1 MSQKLKRHYGNPVS
15 GEYFWPRP
23 EITEPIVEALL
34 AGESIKLFGLRR
46 TGKSSIMLE
55 VQATLSKAGL
65 KPVYVDVQGNDRVD
79 QLCARLLA
87 AVPASDNINKL
98 AQVLASDRVGKGI
111 GVIQNLLGRAQQ
123 TAPQPT
129 AILQRIELIK
139 GDLTKL
145 LARQNGSIILLI
157 DELPFL
163 IDNMLDRGVPLA
175 DVNAFLATLRSWR
188 QDGQLPMFLSGSI
201 GLSWLIRERGIAREH
216 FNDLIKTLTPPPLE
230 PDDARAML
238 EALAATEDCP
248 WMTDDLITIILEESA
263 VNYPSFLQFA
273 FGRIKDRKAR
283 TAEDVRR
290 VFDGYIRPSL
300 DEDFYAQFNTRIN
313 RFGAEQRAV
322 IHEILRLIDKNGARP
337 TDLGDINQALGSFK
351 AIDRD
356 DILSML
362 VEDGFITPNTKAQTV
377 AFGSPLIRTW
387 WQSKPYRR

>member
-1 MSQKLKRHYGNPVS
+1 VRQQLKRHYGNPVS
-15 GEYFWPRP
+15 GDHFWPRP
-23 EITEPIVEALL
+23 DVTQPIVEALL

-55 VQATLSKAGL
+55 VEAALRNAGR
-65 KPVYVDVQGNDRVD
+65 KPIYVDVQGNDRVD
-79 QLCARLLA
+79 QLCARLVA
-87 AVPASDNINKL
+87 ALPASNTASKL
-98 AQVLASDRVGKGI
+98 TQALASDRVGKGI
-111 GVIQNLLGRAQQ
+111 SVIQNLLGRAQQ
-123 TAPQPT
+123 TPPRPT

-145 LARQNGSIILLI
+145 LAQQNRSIILLI

-175 DVNAFLATLRSWR
+175 DVNGFLATLRSWR

-230 PDDARAML
+230 PNDARAML
-238 EALAATEDCP
+238 KALAAEEDCT
-248 WMTDDLITIILEESA
+248 WMTDDIITVILAESA

-273 FGRIKDRKAR
+273 FGRLKDRKAR

-290 VFDGYIRPSL
+290 IFAGYIRPSL

-313 RFGAEQRAV
+313 RFDAEHRAV
-322 IHEILRLIDKNGARP
+322 VREILRLIDKNGDRP
-337 TDLGDINQALGSFK
+337 TDLATIDHALGSYEV
-351 AIDRD
+351 IDRD

-362 VEDGFITPNTKAQTV
+362 VEDGFITADTKAQTV
-377 AFGSPLIRTW
+377 AFSSPLIRTW